1 MPDVK
6 QKFAAQGVDVISS
19 SPEQFAAYIKEQM
32 EEWGK
37 VVKAAGV
44 TPE

>member
-6 QKFAAQGVDVISS
+6 QKFAAQGVDVIGS

>member
-6 QKFAAQGVDVISS
+6 QKCAAQGVDVMGST
-19 SPEQFAAYIKEQM
+19 PEQFAAYIKEQM

-37 VVKAAGV
+37 AVKAACV